1 MGDAHFSETKGNV
14 FRKRK
19 TKWPGSYRCARQ
31 MGSRWSPSSRR
42 SQWWPWCQRWPS
54 WILKSW
60 GQPSHWGCGVSWI
73 PARKGIGG
81 QGAGVQLFQGAWQ
94 PHSLRAICTFHAPF
108 QKTTA
113 DIKRKWRDSGNE
125 ITKRIYSI
133 FLINAQPVVRI
144 FRGLVSKVASVFP
157 RPRCSRWLDQS
168 GLRSTLG
175 FAGEKK
181 LCLRISVRI
190 SFFIRF
196 IWSKSTVENYLG
208 PKTFYLIFGHLVNH
222 QPVLCPWHCE
232 VHRNLKKEWFCMILT
247 LWCTTIT
254 NALVYIWPPTRP
266 PWVKAWYISL
276 AKNTSQ
282 PITPLWSYCKK
293 HVALYWPQVKT
304 VPGGG
309 RFLPEAIVLSISLPN
324 KIERKRS
331 ENL

>member
-1 MGDAHFSETKGNV
+1 MCSEKERQSDLEVTGVLVKWVVAEVHQAGDLNGDLDVKGDLLGSWNPEASHLIEDVVFLEFLQGRGLGDKELECNFFKEPDSLIHCGLFAHF
-14 FRKRK
+14 
-19 TKWPGSYRCARQ
+19 
-31 MGSRWSPSSRR
+31 M
-42 SQWWPWCQRWPS
+42 
-54 WILKSW
+54 
-60 GQPSHWGCGVSWI
+60 
-73 PARKGIGG
+73 
-81 QGAGVQLFQGAWQ
+81 
-94 PHSLRAICTFHAPF
+94 LRFK
-108 QKTTA
+108 KTTA

-196 IWSKSTVENYLG
+196 IWSKSTVENDLG

-293 HVALYWPQVKT
+293 HVALYWPQVKP